1 MPNWIEGVLKI
12 RGPKDN
18 VIKFMR
24 ESLKGLYEE
33 YVTPLPC
40 EPIFHIS
47 EDSYF
52 EDSKRLFVAKD
63 TEIEFDDYSDNH
75 VYLIEVKQAWDFDI
89 PYFVEQSKKYQ
100 IDFRI
105 TGYECEMQ
113 FSHMF
118 EIDKGTIITDISL
131 KYNDYEWE
139 CPFPTLGG

>member
-12 RGPKDN
+12 RGSEDN
-18 VIKFMR
+18 VKKFMR
-24 ESLKGLYEE
+24 ETLTGLYEE
-33 YVTPLPC
+33 HIPSLNCV
-40 EPIFHIS
+40 IFHVS

-52 EDSKRLFVAKD
+52 KDSKRLFVAKEPD
-63 TEIEFDDYSDNH
+63 IEFDDYSDNH

-105 TGYECEMQ
+105 TGYECGMQ